1 MDVNDRQQEAAAA
14 AKLES
19 LRQSDPVNYPTPPPP
34 EPEPEPQP
42 EPLPDAVFNI
52 PDSMYPEVCSE
63 NRPCYPADQG
73 RNAIR
78 MNGGGK
84 RKNTMFSYLCA
95 CFHHQD

>member
-1 MDVNDRQQEAAAA
+1 MDGDDNARQQEAAAA

-52 PDSMYPEVCSE
+52 PDSMYPEVCMSRE
-63 NRPCYPADQG
+63 SAMLKYPAV
-73 RNAIR
+73 R
-78 MNGGGK
+78 
-84 RKNTMFSYLCA
+84 
-95 CFHHQD
+95 